1 MHTDQYN
8 SRQNDFPFK
17 ADYITDRK
25 GNIKSVVIDY
35 NTYKK
40 IEEVLL
46 DYGLGKAMEEVIN
59 DEEFDLETA
68 KTISGFKK

>member
-8 SRQNDFPFK
+8 SMQNDFPFK

-25 GNIKSVVIDY
+25 GNIKS
-35 NTYKK
+35 
-40 IEEVLL
+40 EEVLL

-59 DEEFDLETA
+59 DEDFDLETA